1 MSLNRVQL
9 IGHTGKEPEVRQVND
24 TTVCNV
30 SLAISEKRKDGT
42 EITEW
47 HNCVFWGKAA
57 EAMQKYAQK
66 GTLLYIEG
74 KLRTRSYDSN
84 GAKKYVT
91 EIVVTSFELLGN
103 YRKPHVGGSDYSN
116 DKPVVTTY
124 SDNTDDRPF

>member
-1 MSLNRVQL
+1 MNKIFL
-9 IGHTGKEPEVRQVND
+9 IGHLGKEPEVRKVND
-24 TTVCNV
+24 TTVCNI
-30 SLAISEKRKDGT
+30 SLATSEKRKDET
-42 EITEW
+42 EVTEW

-66 GTLLYIEG
+66 GTHLFIEG

-91 EIVVTSFELLGN
+91 EVIVSSFELLGN

-116 DKPVVTTY
+116 DKPVETTY
-124 SDNTDDRPF
+124 SERTDEQPF